1 VCLFLFGCS
10 HCFLRSGFVATFL
23 GFLLFF
29 IKKIRGVDV

>member
-23 GFLLFF
+23 GFAVF
-29 IKKIRGVDV
+29 I